1 MAHEFADDKR
11 GRSARH
17 RKTEALRSNDHRG
30 IDTNDLSIG
39 RHEWAART
47 PGVER
52 RVGLNDVI
60 HQSPAGRAQRS
71 SERRHNTGCYSG
83 FEPERVADSDDK
95 LAPPQSFRVA
105 KRRCWSAG

>member
-30 IDTNDLSIG
+30 IDANDLSIG

-47 PGVER
+47 PRVER
-52 RVGLNDVI
+52 RVGLNDVVD
-60 HQSPAGRAQRS
+60 QSPAGRAQRS
-71 SERRHNTGCYSG
+71 AERRHNTGRYSG
-83 FEPERVADSDDK
+83 FESERIADRDHK
-95 LAPPQSFRVA
+95 LTTPQDF
-105 KRRCWSAG
+105 